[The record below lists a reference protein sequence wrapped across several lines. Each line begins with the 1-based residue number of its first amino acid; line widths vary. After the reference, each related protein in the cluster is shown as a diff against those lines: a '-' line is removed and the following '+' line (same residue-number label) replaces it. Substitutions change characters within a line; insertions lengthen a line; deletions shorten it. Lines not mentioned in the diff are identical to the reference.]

1 MRKAEQYFLSI
12 LRNKATSRGAFRVAA
27 EQLTTLLAVRALE
40 HVQMKKVPIETTLAK
55 TTGLTFDQRIILVPI
70 LRSGMTMVEPFL
82 RILSDAL
89 VGVVGLRRDEKTAVA
104 HWYYE
109 NMPPLLLTDQIIVV
123 DPMIATG
130 GTGKQTLELLQEKGA
145 DMTRLIYV
153 SMVGAPEGIK
163 TITEAFTTITL
174 VLAAEDS
181 HLNEKKYIVPGL
193 GDYGDRYFGTD

>member
-12 LRNKATSRGAFRVAA
+12 LRNKNTARGAFRVAA
-27 EQLTTLLAVRALE
+27 EQLATLLAVRALE
-40 HVQMKKVPIETTLAK
+40 HLHMKEVPIETTLAK

-70 LRSGMTMVEPFL
+70 LRSGLTMVEPFL
-82 RILSDAL
+82 RIVPEAL

-109 NMPPLLLTDQIIVV
+109 NMPPLLPTDQVIVV

-130 GTGKQTLELLQEKGA
+130 GTGKQTLEMLQEKGA

-163 TITEAFTTITL
+163 IITSAFATITL